1 MCEKSAGVFRVLL
14 LPGSVLPAEL
24 AYRALVEALGA
35 GTKPVL
41 KELEVYREA
50 EPPQSYSLD
59 DEAVGVLREADERG
73 WTRFHLVGY
82 SGGGAAALAFAAR
95 FPDRLWSLA
104 LLEPAWAGR
113 WDLSPTEQALWHRYD
128 ELRAS
133 PPDQFMAAFMRLG
146 VKPDVELPSPPP
158 GEPPLWM
165 AKRPA
170 GIDAFIRTFETYD
183 LDQDALR
190 RFHRPVYFA
199 LGGLSNPD
207 QYGEIAER
215 LSTVFPD
222 FTLEVFADRH
232 HFDPPHRIEPDR
244 LVTSLKTL
252 WSRSEQQ
259 ESASHP

>member
-1 MCEKSAGVFRVLL
+1 
-14 LPGSVLPAEL
+14 VLPAEL
-24 AYRALVEALGA
+24 AYGALVEALGA
-35 GTKPVL
+35 GAKTVL
-41 KELEVYREA
+41 KELEVYLEA
-50 EPPQSYSLD
+50 EPPPKYSLD

-73 WTRFHLVGY
+73 WSRFHLVGY

-113 WDLSPTEQALWHRYD
+113 WDLSRTEQALWNSYD
-128 ELRAS
+128 ELEAL
-133 PPDQFMAAFMRLG
+133 PPDQFMGAFMRLG
-146 VKPDVELPSPPP
+146 IKPGVDLPPPPP
-158 GEPPLWM
+158 GEPPRWM

-170 GIDAFIRTFETYD
+170 GIRAFMLTFESYD
-183 LDQDALR
+183 LDREALR
-190 RFHRPVYFA
+190 RFRRPVYYA

-222 FTLEVFADRH
+222 FTLEVFAERH

-244 LVTSLKTL
+244 LARALKSL
-252 WSRSEQQ
+252 WSRAEQHENGSQ
-259 ESASHP
+259 P